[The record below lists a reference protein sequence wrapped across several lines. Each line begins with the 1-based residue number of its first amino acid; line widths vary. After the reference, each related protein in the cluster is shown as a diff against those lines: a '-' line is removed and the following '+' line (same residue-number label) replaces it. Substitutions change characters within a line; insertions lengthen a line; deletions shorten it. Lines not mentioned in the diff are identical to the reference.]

1 MFSLFKKS
9 DEEKVVAESKF
20 FTLIAA
26 IFTTVLVVSN
36 IIAGKIADFGNGYFL
51 SAAVIFF
58 PISYIISDILT
69 EVYGFAAARR
79 VLWTGFL
86 CNLLA
91 VVAIA
96 IAIHLAPAPFFAD
109 QEAYAKILGFSG
121 RLLAAS
127 FIAYL
132 VGGFTNSFIMA
143 KMKVWLQGKKLWLRT
158 ITSTIVGEGID
169 TVLFTSIAFAGIF
182 AGAQIGQVIFYEW
195 IAKSLFEIV
204 LTPVT
209 YAVIR
214 FLKKAEGI
222 DHYDRDTD
230 FRPFSF

>member
-20 FTLIAA
+20 YTLIGA
-26 IFTTVLVVSN
+26 IFATVLVVSN
-36 IIAGKIADFGNGYFL
+36 IIAVKIADFGGGYFL

-69 EVYGFAAARR
+69 EVYGYAAARR

-91 VVAIA
+91 VIA
-96 IAIHLAPAPFFAD
+96 ISIAIRLAPAPFFEG
-109 QEAYAKILGFSG
+109 QEAYVSILGFSG
-121 RLLAAS
+121 RLLLAS

-132 VGGFTNSFIMA
+132 VGGFTNSFVLA
-143 KMKVWLQGKKLWLRT
+143 KMKVWMNGKKLWMRT
-158 ITSTIVGEGID
+158 IASTIIGEGLDSFI
-169 TVLFTSIAFAGIF
+169 FTTIAFLGVF
-182 AGAQIGQVIFYEW
+182 TGAQVAHVALYEW

-209 YAVIR
+209 YAIVG

-222 DHYDRDTD
+222 DHYDTTTN
-230 FRPFSF
+230 FTFLKY